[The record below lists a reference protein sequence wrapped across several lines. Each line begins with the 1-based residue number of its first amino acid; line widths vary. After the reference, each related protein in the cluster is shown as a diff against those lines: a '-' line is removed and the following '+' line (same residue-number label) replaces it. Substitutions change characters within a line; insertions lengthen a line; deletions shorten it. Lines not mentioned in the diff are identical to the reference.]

1 MLRSWRSARG
11 ERAVAPTTWL
21 FLDIEDAVDGARMG
35 WGPEIA
41 ELHWRLERL
50 AASIDRSACHGVQPR
65 GSAFR
70 MSFETRRPE
79 ELQAAL
85 QRAINRKA
93 MAPFAEILL
102 GTSADASDT
111 RRVWRGGKDLETP

>member
-1 MLRSWRSARG
+1 
-11 ERAVAPTTWL
+11 
-21 FLDIEDAVDGARMG
+21 MG

-41 ELHWRLERL
+41 ELHRRLERL

-65 GSAFR
+65 GPAFR

>member
-1 MLRSWRSARG
+1 MPNPPAPSLASFALSLVSSMLRSWRSAWG

-21 FLDIEDAVDGARMG
+21 FLDIQEVVEGARMG

-41 ELHWRLERL
+41 ELHRRLERL
-50 AASIDRSACHGVQPR
+50 AASIDQSACHGVQPR
-65 GSAFR
+65 GPAFR
-70 MSFETRRPE
+70 MSFETRRPK

-93 MAPFAEILL
+93 MAPFAEI
-102 GTSADASDT
+102 
-111 RRVWRGGKDLETP
+111 